1 MPALIRAGCG
11 GSLGRGP
18 RAHRQPL
25 PQLSIAELSPARPW
39 VSWKHC
45 VCPESPDGL
54 LWEGLKDLTWFTPL
68 DDVIAVWFSISA
80 SGLMDRAVHREPCLA
95 SQEAQLLPPQMSEPL
110 VSEGDAQELRQVLCT
125 HRVTMPLHG
134 APSCLHTA
142 PRCLMLAP
150 CQQGLPCAHPLCSL
164 WSWRT

>member
-1 MPALIRAGCG
+1 MD
-11 GSLGRGP
+11 RGP
-18 RAHRQPL
+18 RAWRQPL

-54 LWEGLKDLTWFTPL
+54 PWEGLKVLTWFTPL

-110 VSEGDAQELRQVLCT
+110 VSEGDAQELRQILRKLKSLALDTETELERQDEALDGITAAVDRTTLT
-125 HRVTMPLHG
+125 IDK
-134 APSCLHTA
+134 HTRRA
-142 PRCLMLAP
+142 KKL
-150 CQQGLPCAHPLCSL
+150 
-164 WSWRT
+164 T